1 MSWLDALAEARPDP
15 HPAPGRNGMSLLGG
29 QVQRGGRA
37 GDDYNERAD
46 WADILLP
53 LGAVLHHEAGGVRY
67 WTRPGK
73 DRRDGHSATTGYA
86 DDADRLKVFTPH
98 WPPFADGNVYTKF
111 GAYALLNHS
120 GDHQAAASELGRLGY
135 GRQPTAPGSAAPAA
149 GDDEAPWPSAPEPD
163 TSSSPGETF
172 RRAKPDIEAA
182 SGPATIRALRDA
194 IDGGDI
200 PGTYVSSGQVV
211 IVERVSGTPGAVAGD
226 EDSPLPITASEV
238 RAPELAALLAE
249 HTNTYRLRTR
259 KTPDGGTELY
269 EEEVTPPP
277 NVLTAALARKEW
289 PKLRPLFG
297 IVGAP
302 VLRPDGS
309 LLQDPGYD
317 PATGLYLASKVPLE
331 RVPPKPAR
339 GQVKA
344 ARDFLLTTFLGD
356 FPWVG
361 NADKANYLALL
372 VTPILRSYL
381 RTLIPFGVVTS
392 TMPSSG
398 KTILTCGLG
407 MLYGQ
412 RILTWPGSDEAELR
426 KAITS
431 VLADPVGTI
440 IFDNLAEGTVI
451 DSPVLA
457 RLITDRTWADRLL
470 GGNKTAAFANDR
482 VWTATGN
489 NLRLGGDMRTRS
501 VLVGLNPDMP
511 RPEERT
517 GFKIPDLDQWILVT
531 ANQRKVLW
539 HLLVLVADWTQAGAP
554 RRGGLT
560 MRQFTPWA
568 EAVGGFLAH
577 HGISHFLGNVET
589 VRDIDEEES
598 TWTAFFAQWRK
609 IHGDKWQTSNE
620 LRLSAD
626 IPLAQADPW
635 DGCFVTDARGRFPTS
650 KSLGKLLTGQIN
662 RYRGPYVLR
671 SEQDKHSKIRTWRV
685 EERSE

>member
-1 MSWLDALAEARPDP
+1 VSRVPSLAEAR
-15 HPAPGRNGMSLLGG
+15 
-29 QVQRGGRA
+29 
-37 GDDYNERAD
+37 
-46 WADILLP
+46 
-53 LGAVLHHEAGGVRY
+53 
-67 WTRPGK
+67 
-73 DRRDGHSATTGYA
+73 
-86 DDADRLKVFTPH
+86 
-98 WPPFADGNVYTKF
+98 
-111 GAYALLNHS
+111 
-120 GDHQAAASELGRLGY
+120 
-135 GRQPTAPGSAAPAA
+135 
-149 GDDEAPWPSAPEPD
+149 
-163 TSSSPGETF
+163 
-172 RRAKPDIEAA
+172 RRAEATRRTKQHIEAA
-182 SGPATIRALRDA
+182 SGPAAIRALRAVIDA
-194 IDGGDI
+194 GRI
-200 PGTYVSSGQVV
+200 PGTYVSSGRVAA
-211 IVERVSGTPGAVAGD
+211 IEKVSGTAGAAAGD
-226 EDSPLPITASEV
+226 EDSPLPVTASEV

-249 HTNTYRLRTR
+249 HTYTFRLRSR
-259 KTPDGGTELY
+259 KTEDGSTETY
-269 EEEVTPPP
+269 EEEITPPP
-277 NVLTAALARKEW
+277 NVLTAALASKEW
-289 PKLRPLFG
+289 PELRPLYG

-309 LLQDPGYD
+309 LLQEPGYD
-317 PATGLYLASKVPLE
+317 VATCLYLASKVPLE
-331 RVPPKPAR
+331 PVPGEPDGR
-339 GQVKA
+339 QVAA
-344 ARDFLLTTFLGD
+344 AREFLLTTFLGD
-356 FPWVG
+356 FPWVSE
-361 NADKANYLALL
+361 ADKANYMGLL

-392 TMPSSG
+392 TMPGSG

-412 RILTWPGSDEAELR
+412 RVLTWTHSDEELR

-517 GFKIPDLDQWILVT
+517 GFKIPNLDQWILAP
-531 ANQRKVLW
+531 ANQRLVLW
-539 HLLVLVADWTQAGAP
+539 HLLVLVADWTRSGAP
-554 RRGGLT
+554 RREGLT
-560 MRQFTPWA
+560 MRQFTAWA

-577 HGISHFLGNVET
+577 HGIPGFLANVET

-609 IHGDKWQTSNE
+609 VHGDEWLTSNQ

-626 IPLAQADPW
+626 IASDAAGRAYDRW
-635 DGCFVTDARGRFPTS
+635 DGLFRTDGRGYPVS
-650 KSLGKLLTGQIN
+650 AKSLGKLLTGQID
-662 RYRGPYVLR
+662 RYRGSYVLR
-671 SEQDKHSKIRTWRV
+671 SQQDRHSKVRTWRV
-685 EERSE
+685 EEWSG